1 MVEPPPLP
9 AWPPPACPVAP
20 AAALPARA
28 HRGGT
33 ILVLGLFGLFGLLP
47 LGAAAWAMANR
58 DLDRMEEGLVDRSGA
73 GLTRTGKT
81 LGAIGLI
88 GACVMLGGVFL
99 LMLVAAT
106 ALGA

>member
-9 AWPPPACPVAP
+9 VPSAPAP
-20 AAALPARA
+20 AAHPPAP

-33 ILVLGLFGLFGLLP
+33 VFILGLLGLFGLLP

-58 DLDRMEEGLVDRSGA
+58 DLDRMETGLTDRAGA

-88 GACVMLGGVFL
+88 GACVTLGGAFL
-99 LMLVAAT
+99 LLLLAAT
-106 ALGA
+106 ALAS